1 LEITNLDAI
10 LNDILDESKNHPITS
25 QQNKNMPF
33 PKKMAS
39 NFESMQEMDANIASL
54 LKRSLPKVQMIG
66 IGGAG
71 NNAASRVF
79 ARLDTLGIQDVE
91 IVIVNTDAQDLLNSF
106 SHKKVLIGYEITK
119 GFGAGNDPAV
129 GEAAALESAEELKEL
144 ITGDLVFIACGLGGG
159 TGTGAASVIASL
171 AKEKGALT
179 VSICTLPF
187 NMEGAVRGLN
197 ASNGL
202 KKLYEAS
209 DTVVVVPNERLL
221 RLNSDLTV
229 IQGFRIA
236 DEVLVRAVTAI
247 SELITKPQAVN
258 LDFNDVRKVLGQG
271 GVALIGMGAS
281 KNQNTKV
288 EDAVNDALSNPLLAD
303 LDLTTA
309 RKALI
314 CVGGGEDLSL
324 KDAEAVVQRIKRSI
338 DPSAEIIWGASIE
351 RSKEFEGTVRII
363 TILSDIESN
372 FNDDTSAYRFREDI
386 QDFMAG
392 IPLAMEA
399 PKKDNNDGQTS
410 FHSIEQEFEKISKL
424 KNKKPE
430 KKKWLFK
437 K

>member
-1 LEITNLDAI
+1 MDSI
-10 LNDILDESKNHPITS
+10 LNDILDETKNHPIT
-25 QQNKNMPF
+25 QQNKEMPF
-33 PKKMAS
+33 PKRLT
-39 NFESMQEMDANIASL
+39 NNYESMQEMDANIASL
-54 LKRSLPKVQMIG
+54 LRRSLPKVQMIG

-79 ARLDTLGIQDVE
+79 SRLDSLGINDVE

-106 SHKKVLIGYEITK
+106 GHKKVLIGYEITK

-129 GEAAALESAEELKEL
+129 GEAAALESTEELKEL

-171 AKEKGALT
+171 AREKGALT

-187 NMEGAVRGLN
+187 NMEGSVRGLN
-197 ASNGL
+197 ASKGL
-202 KKLYEAS
+202 KKLYESS

-221 RLNSDLTV
+221 KLNSDLTV

-281 KNQNTKV
+281 KSQNSKV
-288 EDAVNDALSNPLLAD
+288 EEAVNDALNNPLLVD
-303 LDLTTA
+303 LDLSTA

-324 KDAEAVVQRIKRSI
+324 KEAEAVVQRIKRNI

-351 RSKEFEGTVRII
+351 RSKEFEGTLRII

-372 FNDDTSAYRFREDI
+372 LNDDASAYRFREDI
-386 QDFMAG
+386 QDVIQLLIDHH
-392 IPLAMEA
+392 IPERNLSVV
-399 PKKDNNDGQTS
+399 GQN
-410 FHSIEQEFEKISKL
+410 QKL
-424 KNKKPE
+424 KF
-430 KKKWLFK
+430 LI
-437 K
+437 

>member
-1 LEITNLDAI
+1 MDSI
-10 LNDILDESKNHPITS
+10 LNDILDETKNHPIT
-25 QQNKNMPF
+25 QQNKEMPF
-33 PKKMAS
+33 PKRLSS
-39 NFESMQEMDANIASL
+39 NYESMQEMDANIASL
-54 LKRSLPKVQMIG
+54 LRRSLPKVQMIG

-79 ARLDTLGIQDVE
+79 SRLDSLGIQDVE
-91 IVIVNTDAQDLLNSF
+91 IVIVNTDAQDLLNSYG
-106 SHKKVLIGYEITK
+106 HKKVLIGYEITK
-119 GFGAGNDPAV
+119 GFGAGNDPTV

-171 AKEKGALT
+171 ARERGALT

-187 NMEGAVRGLN
+187 NMEGSVRGLN
-197 ASNGL
+197 AAKGL
-202 KKLYEAS
+202 KKLYQSS

-221 RLNSDLTV
+221 KLNSDLTV

-281 KNQNTKV
+281 RSQNTKV
-288 EDAVNDALSNPLLAD
+288 DEAVADALSNPLLAD
-303 LDLTTA
+303 LDLSTA

-338 DPSAEIIWGASIE
+338 DPSAEIIWGAAIE
-351 RSKEFEGTVRII
+351 RGKEYEGTLKII

-372 FNDDTSAYRFREDI
+372 FDY
-386 QDFMAG
+386 
-392 IPLAMEA
+392 
-399 PKKDNNDGQTS
+399 
-410 FHSIEQEFEKISKL
+410 
-424 KNKKPE
+424 
-430 KKKWLFK
+430 
-437 K
+437 

>member
-1 LEITNLDAI
+1 MDSI
-10 LNDILDESKNHPITS
+10 LNDILDETKNHPIN
-25 QQNKNMPF
+25 QQTNEMPF
-33 PKKMAS
+33 PKRLSS
-39 NFESMQEMDANIASL
+39 NYESMQEMDANIASL
-54 LKRSLPKVQMIG
+54 LRRSLPKVQMIG

-79 ARLDTLGIQDVE
+79 TRLDSLGIHDVE

-106 SHKKVLIGYEITK
+106 GHKKVLIGYEITK

-159 TGTGAASVIASL
+159 TGTGAASVIAGL
-171 AKEKGALT
+171 ARERGALT

-187 NMEGAVRGLN
+187 NMEGSVRGLN
-197 ASNGL
+197 ASKGL
-202 KKLYEAS
+202 KKLYESS

-221 RLNSDLTV
+221 KLSSDLTV

-236 DEVLVRAVTAI
+236 DEVLVRSVTAI

-281 KNQNTKV
+281 KSQNSKI
-288 EDAVNDALSNPLLAD
+288 EEAVNDALNNPLLAD
-303 LDLTTA
+303 LDLSTA

-324 KDAEAVVQRIKRSI
+324 KDAEAVVQRIKRNV

-351 RSKEFEGTVRII
+351 RSKEYEGTIRII

-392 IPLAMEA
+392 IPLAMGLEIKKEEKEA
-399 PKKDNNDGQTS
+399 NSDINLQ
-410 FHSIEQEFEKISKL
+410 SIQKEFEKI
-424 KNKKPE
+424 NNVKKQKQE

>member
-1 LEITNLDAI
+1 MDSI
-10 LNDILDESKNHPITS
+10 LNDILDETKNHPIT
-25 QQNKNMPF
+25 QQNAEMPF
-33 PKKMAS
+33 PKHVPA
-39 NFESMQEMDANIASL
+39 NYESMQEMDANIASL

-79 ARLDTLGIQDVE
+79 TRLESLGIQEVE

-106 SHKKVLIGYEITK
+106 GHKKVLIGYEITK

-129 GEAAALESAEELKEL
+129 GEAAAVESADELKEL

-159 TGTGAASVIASL
+159 TGTGAASVIAGL
-171 AKEKGALT
+171 AREKGALT

-187 NMEGAVRGLN
+187 NMEGSVRGLN
-197 ASNGL
+197 ASKGL
-202 KKLYEAS
+202 KKLYESS

-221 RLNSDLTV
+221 RLNSDLSV
-229 IQGFRIA
+229 VQGFRIA

-281 KNQNTKV
+281 KSQNSKI
-288 EDAVNDALSNPLLAD
+288 EDAVTDALNNPLLAD
-303 LDLTTA
+303 LDLSTA

-324 KDAEAVVQRIKRSI
+324 KDAEAVVQRIKRNI
-338 DPSAEIIWGASIE
+338 DPSAEIIWGAAIE
-351 RSKEFEGTVRII
+351 RSKEFEGTLRII

-392 IPLAMEA
+392 IPLAMGLEL
-399 PKKDNNDGQTS
+399 PREEESSTDTEINLQ
-410 FHSIEQEFEKISKL
+410 SIQKEFEKVNNT

-430 KKKWLFK
+430 KKKWLFRK
-437 K
+437 

>member
-1 LEITNLDAI
+1 MDAI
-10 LNDILDESKNHPITS
+10 LNDILDEEKNHPIT
-25 QQNKNMPF
+25 QNNTNFFPTPKNL
-33 PKKMAS
+33 S
-39 NFESMQEMDANIASL
+39 NFESMQETDANIASL
-54 LKRSLPKVQMIG
+54 LRRSLPKVQMIG

-79 ARLDTLGIQDVE
+79 SRLEGFGIQEVE
-91 IVIVNTDAQDLLNSF
+91 IVMVNTDAQDLLNSN

-119 GFGAGNDPAV
+119 GFGAGNDPSI

-159 TGTGAASVIASL
+159 TGTGAASVIAAL

-187 NMEGAVRGLN
+187 NMEGSVRGLN
-197 ASNGL
+197 ASRGL
-202 KKLYEAS
+202 KKLYENS

-221 RLNSDLTV
+221 KLNSDLTI

-271 GVALIGMGAS
+271 GVSLIGMGAS
-281 KNQNTKV
+281 KNQNSKV
-288 EDAVNDALSNPLLAD
+288 EDAVTDALSNPLLAD

-324 KDAEAVVQRIKRSI
+324 KDAEAVVQRIKRNI
-338 DPSAEIIWGASIE
+338 DPSAEIIWGVSIDKG
-351 RSKEFEGTVRII
+351 KEFEGTIRVI

-372 FNDDTSAYRFREDI
+372 LNDDASAYRFREDI
-386 QDFMAG
+386 QDFMEG
-392 IPLAMEA
+392 IPLAMGLEVG
-399 PKKDNNDGQTS
+399 KKSESQKNEIS
-410 FHSIEQEFEKISKL
+410 FSSLEQEFEKINNSK
-424 KNKKPE
+424 KNKPE
-430 KKKWLFK
+430 KKKWFSK